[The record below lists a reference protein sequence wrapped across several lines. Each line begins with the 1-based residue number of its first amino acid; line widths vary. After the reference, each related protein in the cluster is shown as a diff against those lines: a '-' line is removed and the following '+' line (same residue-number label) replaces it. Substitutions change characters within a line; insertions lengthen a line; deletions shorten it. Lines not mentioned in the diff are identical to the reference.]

1 MIRIALM
8 KHVSSI
14 KEFCFR
20 AGTIIGLG
28 ISSSRMAKD
37 YFPPEVEINDQGLLQ
52 KEELT
57 SVDILIFIRA
67 ISIAGLSQSLP
78 RVLVG

>member
-8 KHVSSI
+8 KHVSPI
-14 KEFCFR
+14 KELCFR

-28 ISSSRMAKD
+28 ISSSRMARD
-37 YFPPEVEINDQGLLQ
+37 YFPPEVEINDQGFLQ

-57 SVDILIFIRA
+57 SVNILILISA
-67 ISIAGLSQSLP
+67 ISIADLS
-78 RVLVG
+78 

>member
-1 MIRIALM
+1 
-8 KHVSSI
+8 
-14 KEFCFR
+14 
-20 AGTIIGLG
+20 
-28 ISSSRMAKD
+28 MAKD